1 MRRSPVTHRRWLIW
15 LPLLCTSAYL
25 ALQDLPAE
33 DVPDVVHPV
42 ERSEPSLID
51 PNGTRSSSTLALL
64 KLVPRGQLMAVPSGA
79 TDASSSSSDLFERRS
94 WSPPRPPAPPPPKVA
109 PTAPPL
115 PFTFLGK
122 KFQDGQWEIF
132 LGNGDFTYVVREGLT
147 FAAAYQVQSI
157 QPPIMTLVYLP
168 LNQPQTLAIGSGL

>member
-1 MRRSPVTHRRWLIW
+1 MRLSLATYRRWLIW
-15 LPLLCTSAYL
+15 LPLLGASAYL
-25 ALQDLPAE
+25 ALQDPPAE
-33 DVPDVVHPV
+33 DVPDVVRPV

-51 PNGTRSSSTLALL
+51 PSGTGSSSSVALL
-64 KLVPRGQLMAVPSGA
+64 KLVPRDQLMSVPSGA
-79 TDASSSSSDLFERRS
+79 PDASRSSSDLFALRS
-94 WSPPRPPAPPPPKVA
+94 WTPPPPPAPPPPKVA

-122 KFQDGQWEIF
+122 KFQDGQWEVF
-132 LGNGDFTYVVREGLT
+132 LGNGDFTYIVREGLT

-157 QPPIMTLVYLP
+157 QPPNMTLVYMP